1 MNEKLWHDIFK
12 KYVGCYDAIAKLQEY
27 DIAESETTDQ
37 LYFNLLEDIITT
49 FKSEVE

>member
-1 MNEKLWHDIFK
+1 MNEKIWHDIFK
-12 KYVGCYDAIAKLQEY
+12 KYVACYDAIAKLQEN
-27 DIAESETTDQ
+27 DIADSELTDQ